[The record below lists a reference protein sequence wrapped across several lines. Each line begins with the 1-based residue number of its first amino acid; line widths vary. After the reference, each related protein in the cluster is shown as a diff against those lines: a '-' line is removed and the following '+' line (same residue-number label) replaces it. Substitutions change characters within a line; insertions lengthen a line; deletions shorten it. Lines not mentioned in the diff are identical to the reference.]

1 MQGGH
6 YHGCWSDRKKH
17 GTRRVIDYERGYD
30 CIASTDKQCWTS
42 TKMKY
47 LKRRPY
53 YTRQRVAIHD
63 KVRKE
68 LVHEVKKA
76 IYDTLI
82 RTQARF
88 LHNCCFQNIIRQ
100 RCLNAIMCMY
110 VQL

>member
-6 YHGCWSDRKKH
+6 YNGCWSDMKKN

-68 LVHEVKKA
+68 LIHEVKKA
-76 IYDTLI
+76 IYDTLANVHKQDFCI
-82 RTQARF
+82 TAAF
-88 LHNCCFQNIIRQ
+88 KILF
-100 RCLNAIMCMY
+100 
-110 VQL
+110 VKGV

>member
-6 YHGCWSDRKKH
+6 YHGCWSDRKKNV
-17 GTRRVIDYERGYD
+17 TRRVIDYERSYD
-30 CIASTDKQCWTS
+30 CIASTDKQCWTP

-76 IYDTLI
+76 IYDTLTNVHKQDFCI
-82 RTQARF
+82 TADF
-88 LHNCCFQNIIRQ
+88 KILS
-100 RCLNAIMCMY
+100 
-110 VQL
+110 VKGV